1 MAFVIPATVPVNVG
15 ESIGAFNERSDV
27 FALVATVVEKT
38 DVETFVSK
46 ASLVKV
52 LMGFAKSDVLSTE
65 PNPTMAFVIPAT
77 VPVNVGESIGAFN
90 ARSDVFAL
98 AASVVEKVEVDT

>member
-1 MAFVIPATVPVNVG
+1 MQHVVKFVLIGFAKSVVLFTEPNPTIAFVIPATVPVNVG
-15 ESIGAFNERSDV
+15 ESMGAFKARSDV

-52 LMGFAKSDVLSTE
+52 LMGF
-65 PNPTMAFVIPAT
+65 
-77 VPVNVGESIGAFN
+77 GGAQ
-90 ARSDVFAL
+90 
-98 AASVVEKVEVDT
+98 